1 METYMTIQLFIA
13 LLAAGAALTILF
25 TNSIKQ
31 FYYNEGKNAPPNLIA
46 LLNAIIIGGGE
57 GIFIYILF
65 AIPFTISNILWL
77 LFLVFL
83 VWNASMQGW
92 DKILQTYNQ
101 YQKWK
106 EQIGGALGQ
115 NITDPAEPNDL
126 TGAAADDLKN
136 KKN

>member
-1 METYMTIQLFIA
+1 M
-13 LLAAGAALTILF
+13 
-25 TNSIKQ
+25 
-31 FYYNEGKNAPPNLIA
+31 IA

-106 EQIGGALGQ
+106 EQIGAALGQ
-115 NITDPAEPNDL
+115 SITDPAGPNDL
-126 TGAAADDLKN
+126 TGAAADDLQN

>member
-1 METYMTIQLFIA
+1 M
-13 LLAAGAALTILF
+13 
-25 TNSIKQ
+25 
-31 FYYNEGKNAPPNLIA
+31 IA

-106 EQIGGALGQ
+106 EQIGTALDR
-115 NITDPAEPNDL
+115 NTSDL
-126 TGAAADDLKN
+126 TESNNLTAAAPDLKN
-136 KKN
+136 NKN

>member
-1 METYMTIQLFIA
+1 M
-13 LLAAGAALTILF
+13 
-25 TNSIKQ
+25 
-31 FYYNEGKNAPPNLIA
+31 IA

-57 GIFIYILF
+57 GIFIYIVF

-106 EQIGGALGQ
+106 EQIGTALGR
-115 NITDPAEPNDL
+115 NTSDPAVPNDL